1 MNILALMGIREG
13 SKGCPN
19 KNIHPILNK
28 PLFTWAMSAANKS
41 RYVNRLVISTDSPLY
56 RKEAISYGIEA
67 PFTRPKLLATDNSPE
82 ILYVKH
88 ALQYLEHHEGY
99 KPDIVVRLLATVPMQ
114 MHEEIDNCIECLLNN
129 NEFDSAV
136 VVSESRQHPMKA
148 LRIVRENDQDLLFPY
163 QSNDTRAITPIDR
176 GQYEKSYH
184 RSNVIA
190 FKPEVIDRTNS
201 LTGSR
206 CHPVVI
212 DSIRG
217 IDIDTREDLE
227 YVEYLMK
234 KYNWSKKYRNSLS
247 HILD

>member
-19 KNIHPILNK
+19 KNIHPLLNK
-28 PLFTWAMSAANKS
+28 PLFTWAMSAANQS

-56 RKEAISYGIEA
+56 RQEAISYGIEA
-67 PFTRPKLLATDNSPE
+67 PFIRPKLLASDDSPE

-88 ALQYLEHHEGY
+88 ALQYLEHQEGY

-114 MHEEIDNCIECLLNN
+114 MHEEIDDCIECLLSS

-148 LRIVRENDQDLLFPY
+148 LRVIRENDQNLLFPY
-163 QSNDTRAITPIDR
+163 QSNDARAITPIDR

-190 FKPEVIDRTNS
+190 FKPEVIDRTHS
-201 LTGSR
+201 LTGTR
-206 CHPVVI
+206 CYPVVI
-212 DSIRG
+212 DAIRG
-217 IDIDTREDLE
+217 IDIDTKEDLE
-227 YVEYLMK
+227 YAEYLMS
-234 KYNWSKKYRNSLS
+234 KYKWAEKYPNSF
-247 HILD
+247 